1 VICLTRM
8 PSGWTVR
15 VMSVVLNRVVV
26 AIALLATSVAP
37 AMKEARAPYFTAS
50 PKPTSGLPGSEVHV
64 TFAYEPP
71 VINYRSAVTAVAIT
85 SCEFY
90 LDADPKSTVGCGD
103 VAGDAAWT
111 MAMPK
116 PLRAGKH
123 EVHWTIQYTLDVKSG
138 SDPDTG
144 VFTFE
149 VFEPAFSTAVEPAAA
164 NPGQPVD
171 VRFTSELAD
180 VIITGCS
187 VQGIRCGED
196 GGGWFARVPAPDAT
210 SVVPWN
216 VAYAGGPGT
225 ENTAPGEVEIKV
237 EPWPAPE
244 FQVGIAGSAQVEP
257 GTPVTVQFE
266 SLTTGVDVKTCF
278 VTYRG
283 ERIDCTGT
291 GLATVTIPGDA
302 ETGPAELPWEL
313 TFESS
318 RHGEKGDHRKGSVGF
333 TVVVEEPDFSV
344 TVQPPAARPGDTV
357 TLTFTSLIPGVEI
370 VDCIAFFPHAIGNTC
385 RRSPQR
391 RVVRTRVPKD
401 LPPGAT
407 LLRWGV
413 ESTNAAGRKVADD
426 DVIPYLILP
435 PLPKTGPATKSAT
448 PATKA
453 TTPAASGS
461 TGTGTGT
468 EQVATFPGPT
478 PEFVAETR
486 PESAPPGAR
495 VTVVVSPLDPDVRI
509 LGCAV
514 VFSGGGDRACR
525 HSGGRWSA
533 QATVPAGAP
542 AGETLP
548 LDWRVNFVDTAG
560 SRADANGTTD
570 YPVRGSAPAAPA
582 FEVVADPAAAAGGKE
597 VTVSHNSE
605 DTGVAI
611 TGCRVGFTE
620 NAFTSCQQ
628 SPGGW
633 TAQVEVPPTM
643 PTGPSPLHW
652 TIVYARS
659 GGPGGTAQGF
669 SSFRV
674 LPPDKDNH
682 GWRYTAWSL
691 LWRTVLGGVLLVGLL
706 AFRVIRKPILDRFRP
721 RPAATRSDERR
732 ESDDQESE
740 ETVSVVPVPAP
751 EEMSV
756 RVDRPDAPPARDI
769 RLQIRRPRLTPH
781 VPEDLP

>member
-1 VICLTRM
+1 
-8 PSGWTVR
+8 
-15 VMSVVLNRVVV
+15 MSVVLSRVVA
-26 AIALLATSVAP
+26 AIALLATSMP
-37 AMKEARAPYFTAS
+37 AAAKEAQAPYFTAS
-50 PKPTSGLPGSEVHV
+50 PKTASGLPGSEVQV
-64 TFAYEPP
+64 TFALKP
-71 VINYRSAVTAVAIT
+71 VINYRSAVAAVDVT

-90 LDADPKSTVGCGD
+90 LDAALKSTVGCGG
-103 VAGDAAWT
+103 VAGDATWT

-116 PLRAGKH
+116 SLKASKH
-123 EVHWTIQYTLDVKSG
+123 QVHWTIEYTVNGKSG
-138 SDPDTG
+138 FDPDTG
-144 VFTFE
+144 VFTFD

-171 VRFTSELAD
+171 VRFTSEPAG
-180 VIITGCS
+180 VTITGCS
-187 VQGIRCGED
+187 VKGIKCGED
-196 GGGWFARVPAPDAT
+196 GGRWFARVPAPDVT

-216 VAYAGGPGT
+216 VAYTGGPGT
-225 ENTAPGEVEIKV
+225 DNTTPGEVEIKV

-266 SLTTGVDVKTCF
+266 SLTTGVDVRTCF

-291 GLATVTIPGDA
+291 GLATVMIPGDA
-302 ETGPAELPWEL
+302 ETGPVELPWEL

-318 RHGEKGDHRKGSVGF
+318 RRGEKGDQRKGSVGF

-344 TVQPPAARPGDTV
+344 TVQPPAARPDDTV
-357 TLTFTSLIPGVEI
+357 TLTFTSLIPAVEI

-391 RVVRTRVPKD
+391 RVVRTRVPQD
-401 LPPGAT
+401 QPPGAT

-413 ESTNAAGRKVADD
+413 EYTGAAGRKGADD
-426 DVIPYLILP
+426 DVIPYLILS
-435 PLPKTGPATKSAT
+435 PLPKTGPVTKTTT
-448 PATKA
+448 PAAKA
-453 TTPAASGS
+453 TTPPPGNGTS
-461 TGTGTGT
+461 TG
-468 EQVATFPGPT
+468 QVAIIPGSAPQ
-478 PEFVAETR
+478 FVAETR
-486 PESAPPGAR
+486 PESASTGAR

-525 HSGGRWSA
+525 HSGGHWSA
-533 QATVPAGAP
+533 QATVPADAP

-548 LDWRVNFVDTAG
+548 LDWRVSFVDTAG
-560 SRADANGTTD
+560 TRADANGTTD

-605 DTGVAI
+605 DTGVTI
-611 TGCRVGFTE
+611 TGCRVGF
-620 NAFTSCQQ
+620 ADDALTSCQE

-633 TAQVEVPPTM
+633 TARVEVPPTIS
-643 PTGPSPLHW
+643 TGLSPLHW

-659 GGPGGTAQGF
+659 GGPGGTAQGL

-682 GWRYTAWSL
+682 DWRVIAWSL
-691 LWRTVLGGVLLVGLL
+691 LWRTALGGVLLVGLL
-706 AFRVIRKPILDRFRP
+706 AFRVIRKPVLDRFRP
-721 RPAATRSDERR
+721 RPAAVQSDERR
-732 ESDDQESE
+732 KSDDQQSE
-740 ETVSVVPVPAP
+740 GTVSVVPVLAP

-769 RLQIRRPRLTPH
+769 RLQIRRPRLAPH

>member
-1 VICLTRM
+1 
-8 PSGWTVR
+8 
-15 VMSVVLNRVVV
+15 MSVVLNRVVV
-26 AIALLATSVAP
+26 VIALLATSMAP
-37 AMKEARAPYFTAS
+37 AAKEARAPHFTAS
-50 PKPTSGLPGSEVHV
+50 PKSASGLAGSQVDV
-64 TFAYEPP
+64 TFAYQPP
-71 VINYRSAVTAVAIT
+71 VVNYRSAVPAAAVT

-90 LDADPKSTVGCGD
+90 LDADPKPAVGCGG
-103 VAGDAAWT
+103 VAGAATWT

-116 PLRAGKH
+116 SLAAGQH
-123 EVHWTIQYTLDVKSG
+123 EVHWTIHYTLDEKSG
-138 SDPDTG
+138 FDPDTG
-144 VFTFE
+144 AFPFE
-149 VFEPAFSTAVEPAAA
+149 VFEPAFRTAVEPAVA

-180 VIITGCS
+180 VTITGCN
-187 VQGIRCGED
+187 VRGIRCGKD

-210 SVVPWN
+210 SVVPWR
-216 VAYAGGPGT
+216 VAYTGGPGT

-244 FQVGIAGSAQVEP
+244 FQVGIAGSTRVSP

-291 GLATVTIPGDA
+291 DLATVTIPGDA
-302 ETGPAELPWEL
+302 EPGRVELPWEL

-318 RHGEKGDHRKGSVGF
+318 RPGEKGDQRTGSVGL
-333 TVVVEEPDFSV
+333 TVVVEDPDFSV
-344 TVQPPAARPGDTV
+344 TVQPPAARPGETV
-357 TLTFTSLIPGVEI
+357 TLTFTSLVPGVEI
-370 VDCIAFFPHAIGNTC
+370 SDCIAFFPHAIGDTC

-391 RVVRTRVPKD
+391 RVVRTRVPSD
-401 LPPGAT
+401 LTPGAT

-413 ESTNAAGRKVADD
+413 ESIDAAGRKGADN

-435 PLPKTGPATKSAT
+435 PLPKTGPATKT
-448 PATKA
+448 TIPATKA
-453 TTPAASGS
+453 TTPPG
-461 TGTGTGT
+461 GTGTT
-468 EQVATFPGPT
+468 QVATVPGPA

-548 LDWRVNFVDTAG
+548 LDWRVSFAGPAG

-582 FEVVADPAAAAGGKE
+582 FEVVADPAAAPGGKQ

-620 NAFTSCQQ
+620 NALASCQQ

-633 TAQVEVPPTM
+633 TAQLEVPPTM
-643 PTGPSPLHW
+643 PAGPNPLHW

-659 GGPGGTAQGF
+659 GGPSGTVQGL

-674 LPPDKDNH
+674 LPPDQGDHN
-682 GWRYTAWSL
+682 WRDTAWGV
-691 LWRTVLGGVLLVGLL
+691 LWRTALGGVLLVGLL

-721 RPAATRSDERR
+721 RPAATQSGERR
-732 ESDDQESE
+732 NNNNQESE
-740 ETVSVVPVPAP
+740 ETVYVVPVPAP

-756 RVDRPDAPPARDI
+756 RVDRPDAPPVRDI
-769 RLQIRRPRLTPH
+769 RLRIRRPRLAPH